1 MCLFLL
7 PLKINESV
15 KKNFLRFAQKKGKVP
30 GLTRF
35 SCAYECPGGE
45 WDTLLKNW
53 IKENRAVCK
62 SSTETLIA
70 LHVSRL
76 RSGPL
81 PRPERD
87 QERAARE
94 LISIVEKKHN
104 LRFLDN
110 TFPLFGFMREVATD
124 AKKNPKLYLWR
135 GIVDA
140 IAYSTELKKYV
151 IVDFK
156 AVYSLLDY
164 WQKRTDL
171 CGKHLH
177 QCLVYA
183 KLLQLHMGL
192 DYLPPIL
199 VAAIDGFTGMDGYFP
214 LFKDYPKE
222 CYKKLD
228 EYEWFVNPPQ
238 KRPLKIY
245 KPEKLLSP
253 EFIYGFTAI
262 SPNTSLKT
270 LFNADATVE
279 NLLDLLGY
287 DSIEIVPSENSNTN
301 DILLVPYLWS

>member
-15 KKNFLRFAQKKGKVP
+15 KKNFLRFVQKKGKVP

-35 SCAYECPGGE
+35 SCTAYKCPGGE

-62 SSTETLIA
+62 SFTETLTT
-70 LHVSRL
+70 HVSRL
-76 RSGPL
+76 RSGRL
-81 PRPERD
+81 PWSERD
-87 QERAARE
+87 EERAARE
-94 LISIVEKKHN
+94 LVSFAEMRHN
-104 LRFLDN
+104 LRFLDSS
-110 TFPLFGFMREVATD
+110 FQLFGFMREVATD
-124 AKKNPKLYLWR
+124 AKKHPKLYLWR
-135 GIVDA
+135 GEADA
-140 IAYSTELKKYV
+140 IAYSTELEKYV

-156 AVYSLLDY
+156 VVDSLLDY
-164 WQKRTDL
+164 CKKKTDL
-171 CGKHLH
+171 YGKHLH

-183 KLLQLHMGL
+183 KLFQLHMTL

-199 VAAIDGFTGMDGYFP
+199 IVVIDRFTGMDGYFP
-214 LFKDYPKE
+214 LFEDYPRE

-253 EFIYGFTAI
+253 VFIDGSTEI
-262 SPNTSLKT
+262 SPNTSLKA

-279 NLLDLLGY
+279 DLLDLLGY
-287 DSIEIVPSENSNTN
+287 DSIEIVSSENSNNN
-301 DILLVPYLWS
+301 D

>member
-7 PLKINESV
+7 PLKINKSV
-15 KKNFLRFAQKKGKVP
+15 KENFLRFVQEKEQEP
-30 GLTRF
+30 GPTKF
-35 SCAYECPGGE
+35 SCTAYECPGGE
-45 WDTLLKNW
+45 WDTLLKDW

-62 SSTETLIA
+62 SFPEILTT
-70 LHVSRL
+70 HVSRL
-76 RSGPL
+76 L
-81 PRPERD
+81 PWSERD
-87 QERAARE
+87 EERAARE
-94 LISIVEKKHN
+94 LISYVEMKHN
-104 LRFLDN
+104 LRFLDS
-110 TFPLFGFMREVATD
+110 TFQLFGFMREVATD
-124 AKKNPKLYLWR
+124 AKKHPKLYLWR
-135 GIVDA
+135 GEVDA
-140 IAYSTELKKYV
+140 IAYSTELEKYV

-156 AVYSLLDY
+156 VVDSLLDY
-164 WQKRTDL
+164 WEKKTDL

-183 KLLQLHMGL
+183 KLFQLHMSL

-199 VAAIDGFTGMDGYFP
+199 IVVIDRFTGMDGYFP
-214 LFKDYPKE
+214 LFEDYPGE

-253 EFIYGFTAI
+253 VFIDGSTAI
-262 SPNTSLKT
+262 FPNTSLKA

-287 DSIEIVPSENSNTN
+287 DSIEIVSPENSNNN
-301 DILLVPYLWS
+301 D